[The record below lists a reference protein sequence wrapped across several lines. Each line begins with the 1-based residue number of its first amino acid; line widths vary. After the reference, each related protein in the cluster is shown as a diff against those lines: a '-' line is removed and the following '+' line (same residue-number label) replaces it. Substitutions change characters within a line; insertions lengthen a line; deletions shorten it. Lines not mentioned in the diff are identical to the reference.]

1 MKRYFIYIGL
11 AGLLMQSASCTKNF
25 LEINTDPTQTSADL
39 YNPNYLLTS
48 AQHAFSSQGYNM
60 FLFEGFWTQIM
71 SSTSSL
77 TSNYLS
83 NGDKYVAT
91 SGTSDYQGRIWN
103 TDYGSTDQYNTGA
116 GNLVAEAITLTK
128 NDPSKAN
135 LTAICMIMKAMILQQ
150 VTDVYGDV
158 PYSQAFQGKQGV
170 SQPAYDTQEGIYTSI
185 FNDLTTAIGMLDAS
199 KTAVT
204 GDLYYGGDVTKWKK
218 FAYSLMLRAAM
229 RLTKVSPA
237 TAQTWAE
244 KAVAGGVFS
253 STADDAYINVQSTNN
268 HDNAQARVYGTD
280 LYQTRWSKTL
290 IDYLK
295 ANSDPRLGVV
305 SEVPQA
311 GLKANKLTAAGDM
324 TAANQLGLPNGY
336 DLNGGPTD
344 VTKAPNYAGSTG
356 TGDDETPLGK
366 YSRPLASVY
375 TNLNAPIFVL
385 TYAQTELLLAEAAAR
400 GWNVGGTAATHYAA
414 GTVAG
419 LTSLSTLG
427 AALTISSATA
437 TAWVATH
444 PLDITSTAASLK
456 QINEQYWATTGIQF
470 NYIETWFN
478 WRRSGYP
485 VLTPVV
491 YDGNFS
497 GGQIPRRQL
506 YPVSE
511 ATLNGANYKTAVGR
525 LSGGDNWT
533 SRVWWDPAS

>member
-25 LEINTDPTQTSADL
+25 QEINTDPTQTSADL

-71 SSTSSL
+71 ASTSSL

-103 TDYGSTDQYNTGA
+103 TDYGSTDLFYTGA

-128 NDPSKAN
+128 DDPSKVN
-135 LTAICMIMKAMILQQ
+135 LTATCMIMKAMILQQ
-150 VTDVYGDV
+150 ATDVYGDV
-158 PYSQAFQGKQGV
+158 PYSQAFQGKTGIT
-170 SQPAYDTQEGIYTSI
+170 QPVYDKQEEIYNSI
-185 FNDLTTAIGMLDAS
+185 FNDLTTAIGMFDAS
-199 KTAVT
+199 KTLVT
-204 GDLYYGGDVTKWKK
+204 GDLYYGGDITKWKK

-229 RLTKVSPA
+229 RLTKVAPA

-244 KAVAGGVFS
+244 KAAAGGVFT
-253 STADDAYINVQSTNN
+253 STADDAYTKVQSTNG

-295 ANSDPRLGVV
+295 ANADPRLGVV

-311 GLKANKLTAAGDM
+311 GLAANKVTTAGNT
-324 TAANQLGLPNGY
+324 TASAQQGLPNGY

-344 VTKAPNYAGSTG
+344 VTKEPNYPGSTG

-375 TNLNAPIFVL
+375 TNLNSPIFVL

-414 GTVAG
+414 GTIAG

-427 AALTISSATA
+427 SALTISSTTA
-437 TAWVATH
+437 TTWAALH
-444 PLDITSTAASLK
+444 PLDVTSTTASLK

-491 YDGNFS
+491 YDANFT

-506 YPVSE
+506 YPVTE
-511 ATLNGANYKTAVGR
+511 ASLNGTNYKAGVTG
-525 LSGGDNWT
+525 LSAGDTWV